1 MQITRSPFVVAAS
14 VSLLSFCLVGSCSKN
29 STNDDSNG
37 GAAGEQSGGGQG
49 GDSSGGSSS
58 QAGKG
63 GTGGTGGSSGAGGKG
78 AGGTAG
84 GGGQSVG
91 GNGGSMGMNPDA
103 GIAMDAPSVRACKG
117 TTKAGSGTGAQV
129 LRTDMAVRKVLDTPD
144 DTTRLARDPVSQKL
158 FLMTENGTI
167 SRLDVSGQTW
177 SRQVVYNPADIG
189 LVAGEKV
196 YGLGFATDGTLYLV
210 SNVPKAVS
218 PTTSKATVW
227 KGKSTGGARTWTK
240 LAQTESY
247 GRSSTIFDHE
257 WSGIAVSPDGTFVY
271 INAGSRT
278 DHGEEHLGA
287 RESALTAKIFKLPT
301 DKPEMIVLKDNLAD
315 LKAAGYVFAE
325 GTRNSFDPEFAP
337 NGDLLAGDNGP
348 DADYH
353 EELNFLQE
361 GKHYGFPW
369 RLGNEDNQMQFHPYD
384 ITTDKRRDSNYEAIK
399 KGYWHDDPSFPAKPA
414 ITFAEP
420 ILNKGPDGNQYRN
433 PTTGAIMKGDIATF
447 SDHGSPLGLTF
458 DQGAGELCG
467 NFNNAAFIL
476 RNGKAAGDFEDGR
489 DLLLLTLTKQGGAYT
504 SVAVTQLVKSFQS
517 PIDAVLSGDKMWVL
531 DRGSNGNGGK
541 LWEIDMPNGK

>member
-1 MQITRSPFVVAAS
+1 
-14 VSLLSFCLVGSCSKN
+14 
-29 STNDDSNG
+29 
-37 GAAGEQSGGGQG
+37 
-49 GDSSGGSSS
+49 
-58 QAGKG
+58 
-63 GTGGTGGSSGAGGKG
+63 
-78 AGGTAG
+78 
-84 GGGQSVG
+84 
-91 GNGGSMGMNPDA
+91 MNPDA
-103 GIAMDAPSVRACKG
+103 GTAMDAPAVRACKG
-117 TTKAGSGTGAQV
+117 TMKAGSGTGAQV

-167 SRLDVSGQTW
+167 SRLDLAGQTW
-177 SRQVVYNPADIG
+177 TRQVAYTPADIG
-189 LVAGEKV
+189 LATGEKV
-196 YGLGFATDGTLYLV
+196 YGLGFAADGTLYLV

-218 PTTSKATVW
+218 PTTSKATIW
-227 KGKSTGGARTWTK
+227 KGKVAAGARTWTK
-240 LAQTESY
+240 LAQTEAY

-257 WSGIAVSPDGTFVY
+257 WSGIAASPNGKFVY

-301 DKPEMIVLKDNLAD
+301 DKPAMILLKDNLAE

-369 RLGNEDNQMQFHPYD
+369 RLGNEDNQMQFPTYD
-384 ITTDKRRDSNYEAIK
+384 ITMDKRRDPNYEAIK
-399 KGYWHDDPSFPAKPA
+399 KGYWRNDPDFPAKPA
-414 ITFAEP
+414 ISLAEP

-458 DQGAGELCG
+458 DQGAGDLCG
-467 NFNNAAFIL
+467 NFNSAAFIL
-476 RNGKAAGDFEDGR
+476 RNGKAAGDFEEGR

-504 SVAVTQLVKSFQS
+504 TVAVTQIVEGVQS
-517 PIDAVLSGDKMWVL
+517 PVDAVLTGDKMWVL
-531 DRGSNGNGGK
+531 DRANSVSGGK